1 MSSQPRQ
8 VALYLHI
15 PFCVTKCNYCDFNT
29 YAGIE
34 DLMPEYVSALVEEIG
49 MWGEG
54 LEDETRVPTIFFGGG
69 TPSLLPIED
78 VEKIL
83 GACRDSFR
91 CETEMEVTLESN
103 PGDLSVEHLEGLRG
117 VGVNRLSIG
126 VQSFSDAHLL
136 ALTRRHSAAEAAR
149 AFGMAREAGLDNVNL
164 DLMFG
169 LPRQTL
175 ADWKESVDR
184 MISLGPEH
192 LSLYALTLEE
202 GTPLHRDV
210 YRGAMPEPDADL
222 AAEMYLYAIER
233 LGESGYGQYEISSWA
248 KVNRECR
255 HNMVYW
261 RNKEYLG
268 IGAGAHSF
276 LGGCRFAEERR
287 PRRYVGRVRELRA
300 KGGWGRLPMENGEE
314 MEAALTGRGPVSE
327 VEVISEMVEMG
338 ETMMMG
344 LRLMEGVSG
353 EGFNRRFGR
362 SLESVFGAD
371 LRELEGLGLLE
382 EAGDIWRLTGRGK
395 LLGNE
400 VFQRFVSVRA

>member
-1 MSSQPRQ
+1 MFSQTRKI
-8 VALYLHI
+8 ALYLHI

-34 DLMPEYVSALVEEIG
+34 DLMPEYVSAVVEEIG
-49 MWGEG
+49 MWGEWLG
-54 LEDETRVPTIFFGGG
+54 DDTRAPTIFLGGG
-69 TPSLLPIED
+69 TPSLLPVED
-78 VEKIL
+78 VERIL
-83 GACRDSFR
+83 EACKGGFR
-91 CETEMEVTLESN
+91 CDEKVEVTLESN
-103 PGDLSVEHLEGLRG
+103 PGDLSVEHLKGLRD

-126 VQSFSDAHLL
+126 VQSFNDTHLL
-136 ALTRRHSAAEAAR
+136 ALTRRHSAETAER
-149 AFGMAREAGLDNVNL
+149 AFRMAREAGFDNINL

-184 MISLGPEH
+184 VASLGPEH

-210 YRGAMPEPDADL
+210 YRGATPEPDADL
-222 AAEMYLYAIER
+222 AADMYVYAVEALR
-233 LGESGYGQYEISSWA
+233 ESGYRQYEISNWA
-248 KVNRECR
+248 RADRECR
-255 HNMVYW
+255 HNLAYW
-261 RNKEYLG
+261 RNEEYLG

-276 LGGCRFAEERR
+276 LGGCRFAEERS

-300 KGGWGRLPMENGEE
+300 GGGWGRLLGKSREDMA
-314 MEAALTGRGPVSE
+314 AALGDGGPVSE
-327 VEVISEMVEMG
+327 VEIISDAVEMG

-353 EGFNRRFGR
+353 ERFRARFGLT
-362 SLESVFGAD
+362 LESVFGTEI
-371 LRELEGLGLLE
+371 RELEELGLLE
-382 EAGDIWRLTGRGK
+382 RDEARWKLTVRGK

-400 VFQRFVSVRA
+400 VFQRFVSVGV

>member
-1 MSSQPRQ
+1 MSNQPRR
-8 VALYLHI
+8 VSLYLHI

-34 DLMPEYVSALVEEIG
+34 DLMPEYVSVVVDEIG

-54 LEDETRVPTIFFGGG
+54 LGGGTRVGTIFFGGG
-69 TPSLLPIED
+69 TPSLLPVED
-78 VEKIL
+78 VERIL
-83 GACRDSFR
+83 GACRRAFL
-91 CETEMEVTLESN
+91 CEEGMEVTLESN

-117 VGVNRLSIG
+117 AGVNRLSIG

-136 ALTRRHSAAEAAR
+136 ALTRRHSAAEAEG
-149 AFGMAREAGLDNVNL
+149 AFGIAREAGFDNVNL

-175 ADWKESVDR
+175 EEWKRNVERVT
-184 MISLGPEH
+184 SLGPEH

-210 YRGAMPEPDADL
+210 YKGLTPEPDADL
-222 AAEMYLYAIER
+222 AAEMYLYAMEA
-233 LGESGYGQYEISSWA
+233 LGESGYEQYEISNWA
-248 KVNRECR
+248 KPGRECR
-255 HNMVYW
+255 HNLVYW
-261 RNKEYLG
+261 RNEEYVG

-276 LGGCRFAEERR
+276 LGGCRFSEERS
-287 PRRYVGRVRELRA
+287 PRRYVGRVRQLGMG
-300 KGGWGRLPMENGEE
+300 GGWGRLPLGDK
-314 MEAALTGRGPVSE
+314 EATAEILQNSGPVTE

-353 EGFNRRFGR
+353 ERFKERFGC
-362 SLESVFGAD
+362 SVGSVFGPELEE
-371 LRELEGLGLLE
+371 LRELDLLE
-382 EAGDIWRLTGRGK
+382 KAGDRWRLTDRGK

-400 VFQRFVSVRA
+400 VFQRFVAVRA